1 MLKWKIILHYEIL
14 IELFL
19 TFVKLIDNMYREDMY
34 WKLCIVFWYYVMGV
48 VLVHIMLD
56 VLLCCA
62 RNIIVNVYLNAKMKN
77 NIT

>member
-1 MLKWKIILHYEIL
+1 
-14 IELFL
+14 
-19 TFVKLIDNMYREDMY
+19 
-34 WKLCIVFWYYVMGV
+34 MGV
-48 VLVHIMLD
+48 VLIDIMLD